1 MDKNFN
7 GSGGEWYALERT
19 WKKALESN
27 QTVKVII
34 KPIYSGNSRRPTSFS
49 VEQQINGI
57 NFKPQIRPLAKV
69 KTTSI

>member
-1 MDKNFN
+1 MFKGPGEGINIVPMDKNFN

-34 KPIYSGNSRRPTSFS
+34 KPIYSGNSRRPTSFFC
-49 VEQQINGI
+49 G
-57 NFKPQIRPLAKV
+57 
-69 KTTSI
+69 TTD